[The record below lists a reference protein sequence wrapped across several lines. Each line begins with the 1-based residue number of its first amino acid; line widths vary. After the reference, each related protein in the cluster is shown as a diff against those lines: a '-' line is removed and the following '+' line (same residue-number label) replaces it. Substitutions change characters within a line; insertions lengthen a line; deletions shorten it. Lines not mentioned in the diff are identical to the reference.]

1 MNYKINFLY
10 RVNNEKKSI
19 SFYKGIENED
29 IKSEVNTVDVE
40 NGSVLNISILP
51 KKEITMEKVYMTYLY
66 DYNHDSR
73 VFLNGYQSWTDSRE
87 FRINESV
94 RGISKIVPKSV
105 IRKNHLDMYG
115 DYTFKKYSRK
125 SGELHGFT
133 YSYIRNGLYFDFIG
147 SLTERNGYTIITHHT
162 NDGEILIEKECE
174 NIKISDKYDIFNL
187 CFLRGNEDEV
197 FDRYFELMHIKKP
210 KVKPMTGYTSWYN
223 HYQNISERVIIDNLN
238 SMKCSHKKLDIFQID
253 DGYQTAVGDWLSI
266 DKEKFPR
273 GLKTVVDSIKIS
285 NMMPGLWLA
294 PFACE
299 YKSEIVTKHPEWI
312 LKNEDGSYV
321 SGGCNWGGYYALDI
335 YNEELREYLKKVF
348 DKVLNEWGF
357 DLVKLDFLYAT
368 AIIPRKNKSRGEIMC
383 DAMNFLRECVGDKL
397 ILGCGVPL
405 GPAFGKVD
413 FCRIGCDIGL
423 DYDDKWH
430 MRLLHRERV
439 STKNAITNSIGRR
452 QLDKRAFLNDPDVF
466 LLRDDNIELTDEQ
479 KKTLALVNHIFG
491 SLLFTSDNIKDYN
504 EEQQEIFDK
513 ATEVDSVKV
522 IYVDQDENLD
532 THVIYEE
539 NGIEKTIVIDIQNGK
554 LK

>member
-1 MNYKINFLY
+1 MNYKINFVY
-10 RVNNEKKSI
+10 KINNEKKSI
-19 SFYKGIENED
+19 VFYKSIENED
-29 IKSEVNTVDVE
+29 IRSEVEHVE
-40 NGSVLNISILP
+40 VKNGSVLRVNILP
-51 KKEITMEKVYMTYLY
+51 KKELTIEKVYMTYSY
-66 DYNHDSR
+66 DYTSNSR

-94 RGISKIVPKSV
+94 RGISKFVPKSV
-105 IRKNHLDMYG
+105 IEKNNLEMYG

-133 YSYIRNGLYFDFIG
+133 YSYVRNGSSFDFIG
-147 SLTERNGYTIITHHT
+147 SLSERKGYTIITHET
-162 NDGEILIEKECE
+162 KEDKIIIEKECN
-174 NIKISDKYDIFNL
+174 NIKINDKYEIFDL
-187 CFLRGNEDEV
+187 CILKGSEDTV
-197 FDRYFELMHIKKP
+197 FDRYFELMQIAKP

-238 SMKCSHKKLDIFQID
+238 SMKNSHKNLDIFQID

-273 GLKTVVDSIKIS
+273 GLKTVADSIKMS
-285 NMMPGLWLA
+285 NMIPGLWLA

-299 YKSEIVTKHPEWI
+299 YKSEIVTKHPDWI
-312 LKNEDGSYV
+312 LRNEDGSFV
-321 SGGCNWGGYYALDI
+321 SGGCNWDGFYALDI
-335 YNEELREYLKKVF
+335 YNEELRTYLKKVF

-357 DLVKLDFLYAT
+357 ELVKLDFLYAT
-368 AIIPRKNKSRGEIMC
+368 AITQRNNKSRGEIMC
-383 DAMNFLRECVGDKL
+383 DAMDFLRGCVGDKL

-423 DYDDKWH
+423 DYDDKWY
-430 MRLLHRERV
+430 MRFLHRERV

-452 QLDKRAFLNDPDVF
+452 QLDKRAFLNVPDVF
-466 LLRDDNIELTDEQ
+466 LLRDDNIQLTDEQ
-479 KKTLALVNHIFG
+479 KNTLALVNHIFG

-504 EEQQEIFDK
+504 EKQKEVFDK
-513 ATEVDSVKV
+513 ATEVDSIK
-522 IYVDQDENLD
+522 ILFVDQDANLD

-539 NGIEKTIVIDIQNGK
+539 NGVEKKIVIDVKNGR